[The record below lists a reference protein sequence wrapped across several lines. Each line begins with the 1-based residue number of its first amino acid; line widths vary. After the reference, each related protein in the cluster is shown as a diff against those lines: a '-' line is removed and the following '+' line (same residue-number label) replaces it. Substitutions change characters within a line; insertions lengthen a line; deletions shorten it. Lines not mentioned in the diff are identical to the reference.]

1 MIPEAF
7 IQELLNRVDIVDV
20 VDRNVPLKKAGANY
34 SACCPF
40 HNEKSPSF
48 TVSPTKQF
56 YYCFGCGAHGTAIGF
71 LMEHQGL
78 SFVEAV
84 NELAKMV
91 GLIVPQET
99 RDPGQPQQKAIP
111 GLQDALQ
118 QALNYYRHELKKSP
132 RAIEYLKGRGLSG
145 QIAARF
151 QMGYA
156 PSGWQNLAEV
166 FDDYQDEA
174 LKTAGLVVENEQ
186 GHRYDRFR
194 DRVIFP
200 IHDQKGQVIGFG
212 GRVLGSAG
220 ETAPAKG
227 ITTSIASEDF
237 DAGAAGVFPNI
248 SAAKAAQSGVNDGGP
263 KYLNSPE
270 TPLFQKGHELYGLF
284 LARRAIRD
292 AGRALVVEG
301 YMDVV
306 ALAQY
311 GIEYGV
317 AALGTAT
324 TPYHITK
331 LMRQTDEIV
340 FCFDGDAAGRKAA
353 WRAAMNALPA
363 LTDGL
368 RLSFL
373 FLPAEHDPDS
383 YVREFG
389 KSGFEAAMKTALPL
403 SQYIIQYLS
412 AENKLQSQEDRVQFL
427 NEAEPILKQI
437 QAPRLALLLRKRIA
451 ELADISLDEMQDM
464 LKLPDMNRRPAKTA
478 PRQSRTTVSLHRR
491 FVLMLL
497 MLPGLA
503 NEADLVWA
511 RGSTDEDVLVRAAI
525 EAAIANPESN
535 PAALLHEL
543 EAKVDGRLL
552 REIQRELHI
561 LDESLD
567 FALEFEGARKQI
579 REMFA
584 QRERSSLLDKVK
596 EKSLSELTAEEIEL
610 LKSVSSR

>member
-7 IQELLNRVDIVDV
+7 IQELLNRVDIVEV
-20 VDRNVPLKKAGANY
+20 VDRSVPLKKSGANY

-56 YYCFGCGAHGTAIGF
+56 YHCFGCGAHGTAIGF

-84 NELAKMV
+84 HELAKMV
-91 GLIVPQET
+91 GMIVPQEK
-99 RDPGQPQQKAIP
+99 RDPDKPQQKVIP
-111 GLQDALQ
+111 GLQEVMQRAS
-118 QALNYYRHELKKSP
+118 NYYRHELKKSP
-132 RAIEYLKGRGLSG
+132 KAIDYLKGRGLSG

-156 PSGWQNLAEV
+156 PSGWQNLETV
-166 FDDYQDEA
+166 FEDYQSDV
-174 LKTAGLVVENEQ
+174 LKTAGLVIENEQ
-186 GHRYDRFR
+186 GRRYDRFR
-194 DRVIFP
+194 DRIMFP

-212 GRVLGSAG
+212 GR
-220 ETAPAKG
+220 
-227 ITTSIASEDF
+227 I
-237 DAGAAGVFPNI
+237 I
-248 SAAKAAQSGVNDGGP
+248 SASDGDDGP

-270 TPLFQKGHELYGLF
+270 TPLFQKGHELYGFF
-284 LARRAIRD
+284 LARKAIRE

-311 GIEYGV
+311 GIEYAV

-368 RLSFL
+368 KLSFL
-373 FLPAEHDPDS
+373 FLPPEHDPDS
-383 YVREFG
+383 YVREHG
-389 KSGFEAAMKTALPL
+389 KDVFEAAMKIAMPL
-403 SQYIIQYLS
+403 SQYIVQHLS
-412 AENKLQSQEDRVQFL
+412 EENAMQSQEDKVRFL

-437 QAPRLALLLRKRIA
+437 QAPRLALMLRKRIA
-451 ELADISLDEMQDM
+451 ELADLSLDEMQSM
-464 LKLPDMNRRPAKTA
+464 IKLPDINRRTAKAMPRSTRA
-478 PRQSRTTVSLHRR
+478 PLSLHRR

-497 MLPGLA
+497 MRPDLA
-503 NEADLVWA
+503 DQADLA
-511 RGSTDEDVLVRAAI
+511 CIHGTREEDALVRAML
-525 EAAIANPESN
+525 EAALANPQSR
-535 PAALLHEL
+535 PPALLHEL
-543 EAKVDGRLL
+543 QNKVGEVLL
-552 REIQRELHI
+552 REIQRELHM

-579 REMFA
+579 RDMYA
-584 QRERSSLLDKVK
+584 QRAREQLLDKLK
-596 EKSLSELTAEEIEL
+596 EKSLAELTAEEREL
-610 LKSVSSR
+610 LKSVGIR

>member
-1 MIPEAF
+1 MIPESF

-20 VDRNVPLKKAGANY
+20 VDRSVPLKKAGANY

-56 YYCFGCGAHGTAIGF
+56 YHCFGCGAHGTAIGF
-71 LMEHQGL
+71 LREHQGL

-84 NELAKMV
+84 HDLAKAV
-91 GLIVPQET
+91 GMIVPQEK
-99 RDPGQPQQKAIP
+99 RDPDQPQQKVML
-111 GLQDALQ
+111 GLQEILQ
-118 QALNYYRHELKKSP
+118 RASNYYRHELKQSP
-132 RAIEYLKGRGLSG
+132 GAIEYLKGRGLSG
-145 QIAARF
+145 KIAARF

-156 PSGWQNLAEV
+156 PAGWQNLEAV
-166 FDDYQDEA
+166 FDDYRAET

-186 GHRYDRFR
+186 GRRYDRFR
-194 DRVIFP
+194 DRIMFP

-212 GRVLGSAG
+212 GRIMHAQG
-220 ETAPAKG
+220 E
-227 ITTSIASEDF
+227 D
-237 DAGAAGVFPNI
+237 D
-248 SAAKAAQSGVNDGGP
+248 GP

-284 LARRAIRD
+284 LARKAIRD
-292 AGRALVVEG
+292 AGRVLVVEG

-311 GIEYGV
+311 GIEYAV

-368 RLSFL
+368 KLSFL
-373 FLPAEHDPDS
+373 FLPKEHDPDS

-389 KSGFEAAMKTALPL
+389 KEAFESQMKTALPL
-403 SQYIIQYLS
+403 SQYLVQHLS
-412 AENKLQSQEDRVQFL
+412 EENPLQSQEDKVRFL

-451 ELADISLDEMQDM
+451 ELAGISMEEMQGVI
-464 LKLPDMNRRPAKTA
+464 KLPSTNRQA
-478 PRQSRTTVSLHRR
+478 PRAQAQQGRTPLSLHRR
-491 FVLMLL
+491 FALMLL
-497 MLPGLA
+497 MRPDLA
-503 NEADLVWA
+503 NVDDLEWMQ
-511 RGSTDEDVLVRAAI
+511 GSSDEDALLRAVLEVAASH
-525 EAAIANPESN
+525 PQSN

-543 EAKVDGRLL
+543 QHKVDEKQL
-552 REIQRELHI
+552 RTIQRELHI
-561 LDESLD
+561 LDENLD
-567 FALEFEGARKQI
+567 LALEFEGARKQI
-579 REMFA
+579 REMYA
-584 QRERSSLLDKVK
+584 QQGRGRLLEKIK
-596 EKSLSELTAEEIEL
+596 EKSLSELTAEEREL
-610 LKSVSSR
+610 LKSVGSR

>member
-1 MIPEAF
+1 MIPESF

-20 VDRNVPLKKAGANY
+20 VDKNVPLKKAGANY

-56 YYCFGCGAHGTAIGF
+56 YHCFGCGAHGTAIGF
-71 LMEHQGL
+71 LMEYQGL

-84 NELAKMV
+84 HELAKMV
-91 GLIVPQET
+91 GMIVPQET
-99 RDPGQPQQKAIP
+99 RDISKPAQKVVP
-111 GLQDALQ
+111 GLLETLQ
-118 QALNYYRHELKKSP
+118 QAANYYKGELKKSP
-132 RAIEYLKGRGLSG
+132 RAIDYLKGRGLSG
-145 QIAARF
+145 QVAARF
-151 QMGYA
+151 QIGYA
-156 PSGWQNLAEV
+156 PQGWQNLQGV
-166 FDDYQDEA
+166 FDHYDSEVLQ
-174 LKTAGLVVENEQ
+174 TAGLVVENEQ
-186 GHRYDRFR
+186 GRRYDRFR
-194 DRVIFP
+194 DRIMFP

-212 GRVLGSAG
+212 GRVID
-220 ETAPAKG
+220 P
-227 ITTSIASEDF
+227 EDT
-237 DAGAAGVFPNI
+237 
-248 SAAKAAQSGVNDGGP
+248 P
-263 KYLNSPE
+263 KYYNSPE

-311 GIEYGV
+311 GIEYAV

-340 FCFDGDAAGRKAA
+340 FCFDGDAAGRNAA

-368 RLSFL
+368 QLRFL
-373 FLPAEHDPDS
+373 FLPSEHDPDS

-389 KSGFEAAMKTALPL
+389 KEAFEAAMKTALPL
-403 SQYIIQYLS
+403 SQYVIQNLS
-412 AENKLQSQEDRVQFL
+412 SDNPLQSQEDKVRFL

-451 ELADISLDEMQDM
+451 ELSGISLDEMRSM
-464 LKLPDMNRRPAKTA
+464 VRLPDLNQRPQRSA

-491 FVLMLL
+491 FALMLL
-497 MLPGLA
+497 MQASLA
-503 NEADLVWA
+503 REEDMQWIQGDGDDDLM
-511 RGSTDEDVLVRAAI
+511 VRMTMEVALL
-525 EAAIANPESN
+525 NPQSN
-535 PAALLHEL
+535 PAALLHQL
-543 EAKVDGRLL
+543 EKHLDDRLL
-552 REIQRELHI
+552 REIQRELHL
-561 LDESLD
+561 LDETLD
-567 FALEFEGARKQI
+567 FGLEFEGARKQLRDI
-579 REMFA
+579 YT
-584 QRERSSLLDKVK
+584 QRRQSRLLDSIK
-596 EKSLSELTAEEIEL
+596 EKSLSQLTEEERAL
-610 LKSVSSR
+610 LKSMNTRTGG

>member
-1 MIPEAF
+1 MIPESF

-20 VDRNVPLKKAGANY
+20 VDKSVPLKKAGANY

-56 YYCFGCGAHGTAIGF
+56 YHCFGCGAHGTAIGF
-71 LMEHQGL
+71 LMEYQGL

-84 NELAKMV
+84 HELAKMV
-91 GLIVPQET
+91 GMIVPQET
-99 RDPGQPQQKAIP
+99 RDSPRPAQKEIP
-111 GLQDALQ
+111 GLLETMQ
-118 QALNYYRHELKKSP
+118 QAANFYKTELKKSP

-145 QIAARF
+145 KVAARF
-151 QMGYA
+151 QIGYA
-156 PSGWQNLAEV
+156 PPGWQNLQAVFPHYDSEV
-166 FDDYQDEA
+166 LQ
-174 LKTAGLVVENEQ
+174 TAGLVVENEQ
-186 GHRYDRFR
+186 GKRYDRFR
-194 DRVIFP
+194 DRIMFP

-212 GRVLGSAG
+212 GRVID
-220 ETAPAKG
+220 P
-227 ITTSIASEDF
+227 EDT
-237 DAGAAGVFPNI
+237 
-248 SAAKAAQSGVNDGGP
+248 P
-263 KYLNSPE
+263 KYYNSPE

-292 AGRALVVEG
+292 AGRTLVVEG

-311 GIEYGV
+311 GIEYAV

-340 FCFDGDAAGRKAA
+340 FCFDGDAAGRTAA

-368 RLSFL
+368 QLRFL
-373 FLPAEHDPDS
+373 FLPQEHDPDS

-389 KSGFEAAMKTALPL
+389 KEAFEAAMQTALPL
-403 SQYIIQYLS
+403 SQYIIQNLG
-412 AENKLQSQEDRVQFL
+412 AENPLQSQEDKVQFL
-427 NEAEPILKQI
+427 NAAEPILKQI

-451 ELADISLDEMQDM
+451 ELTGVTLDEMQGM
-464 LKLPDMNRRPAKTA
+464 IKMPSLNQRPGRAV

-497 MLPGLA
+497 MRASLA
-503 NEADLVWA
+503 REEDLQWLQ
-511 RGSTDEDVLVRAAI
+511 GQSEEDTMVRAVI
-525 EAAIANPESN
+525 ETALLNPQSN
-535 PAALLHEL
+535 PAAILHQL
-543 EAKVDGRLL
+543 EKHLDARLL
-552 REIQRELHI
+552 REIQRELHL
-561 LDESLD
+561 LDETLD
-567 FALEFEGARKQI
+567 FALEFEGARKQL
-579 REMFA
+579 RELYS
-584 QRERSSLLDKVK
+584 QRKHAKLLDSLS
-596 EKSLSELTAEEIEL
+596 EKSLSQLTEEERTL
-610 LKSVSSR
+610 LREIRSR

>member
-1 MIPEAF
+1 MIPESF

-20 VDRNVPLKKAGANY
+20 VDKSVPLKKAGANY

-56 YYCFGCGAHGTAIGF
+56 YHCFGCGAHGTAIGF
-71 LMEHQGL
+71 LMEYQGL

-84 NELAKMV
+84 HELAKMV
-91 GLIVPQET
+91 GMIVPQET
-99 RDPGQPQQKAIP
+99 RDSPRPAQKEIP
-111 GLQDALQ
+111 GLLETMQ
-118 QALNYYRHELKKSP
+118 QAANFYKTELKKSP

-145 QIAARF
+145 QVAARF
-151 QMGYA
+151 QIGYA
-156 PSGWQNLAEV
+156 PPGWQNLQAVFPHYDSEV
-166 FDDYQDEA
+166 LQ
-174 LKTAGLVVENEQ
+174 TAGLVVENEQ
-186 GHRYDRFR
+186 GKRYDRFR
-194 DRVIFP
+194 DRIMFP

-212 GRVLGSAG
+212 GRVID
-220 ETAPAKG
+220 P
-227 ITTSIASEDF
+227 EDT
-237 DAGAAGVFPNI
+237 
-248 SAAKAAQSGVNDGGP
+248 P
-263 KYLNSPE
+263 KYYNSPE

-311 GIEYGV
+311 GIEYAV

-340 FCFDGDAAGRKAA
+340 FCFDGDAAGRTAA

-368 RLSFL
+368 QLRFL
-373 FLPAEHDPDS
+373 FLPKEHDPDS

-389 KSGFEAAMKTALPL
+389 KEAFEAAMQTALPL
-403 SQYIIQYLS
+403 SQYIIQNLS
-412 AENKLQSQEDRVQFL
+412 ADNPLQSQEDKVQFL
-427 NEAEPILKQI
+427 NAAEPILKQI

-451 ELADISLDEMQDM
+451 ELTGVTLDEMQGM
-464 LKLPDMNRRPAKTA
+464 IKMPSPGQRPGRTA

-497 MLPGLA
+497 MQASLA
-503 NEADLVWA
+503 REEDLHWLH
-511 RGSTDEDVLVRAAI
+511 GQSEEDMMVQVVI
-525 EAAIANPESN
+525 ETALLNPQSN
-535 PAALLHEL
+535 PAAILHEL
-543 EAKVDGRLL
+543 EKHLDARLL
-552 REIQRELHI
+552 REIQRELHL
-561 LDESLD
+561 LDETLD
-567 FALEFEGARKQI
+567 FALEFEGARKQL
-579 REMFA
+579 REMYS
-584 QRERSSLLDKVK
+584 QRKHAKLLDTLS
-596 EKSLSELTAEEIEL
+596 EKSLSLLTEEERAL
-610 LKSVSSR
+610 LRSIRGR